1 MENNPNCELL
11 PGQRLFGFG
20 AEALL
25 IWFGCLV
32 GEQKLSGH
40 YEDKDGAV
48 AAEKETMSGSE
59 VTLANGCNPP
69 VQEIL
74 YWHLARYCLAQ

>member
-1 MENNPNCELL
+1 MC
-11 PGQRLFGFG
+11 RFG
-20 AEALL
+20 AEGLL

-32 GEQKLSGH
+32 GEQKLLGH

-59 VTLANGCNPP
+59 VTLSNECNPL
-69 VQEIL
+69 VQE
-74 YWHLARYCLAQ
+74 CCSGTCPDTV